1 MYKQPLFGE
10 DSSPHITS
18 MFISSIV
25 TLVCWII
32 FCVLCFV
39 IKFKPKTPEYKEVQ
53 IVLSSTPVVA
63 PAVPE
68 PVEGQSESA
77 PAAAMQ
83 EEAAVVEPVET
94 TPVPEPPKPVET
106 PVAEAKVDA
115 PKETPKPAKAQT
127 QPAKTQTQPAKE
139 ATKAETPA
147 DKKVNYEI
155 VKSVDE
161 LMNEQMNAEKKQS
174 QIPDWFYEDTTSASE
189 PFVSKPVTKVDN
201 AASFSG
207 TAGSATKNQN
217 QGAVSSSN
225 STNNDN
231 NPSPEESTL
240 DKLKGIKGATP
251 KTSSKNG
258 INTDFTLEDDAN
270 TIQMSNGKRR
280 RVIVSSPIDLSP
292 EAASKIDFKTYTFVI
307 TFKVL
312 PSGYILASDVT
323 IKDEFI
329 LDQIIIDEIKSQISK
344 WRLEEADYTAT
355 ATFNFTIKKQ

>member
-1 MYKQPLFGE
+1 MFKQPLFGE
-10 DSSPHITS
+10 DSSPHRTSTILSAIITLCAW
-18 MFISSIV
+18 IV
-25 TLVCWII
+25 
-32 FCVLCFV
+32 FCFMSFF
-39 IKFKPKTPEYKEVQ
+39 IKFKPKTPEYKEIQ
-53 IVLSSTPVVA
+53 IVLSSTPVEEKHEEQSSA
-63 PAVPE
+63 SAASAVPE
-68 PVEGQSESA
+68 SVEGPVVETAATPEIPNPVEN
-77 PAAAMQ
+77 
-83 EEAAVVEPVET
+83 
-94 TPVPEPPKPVET
+94 
-106 PVAEAKVDA
+106 PVAEAKLDA

-139 ATKAETPA
+139 ATKAETPV

-201 AASFSG
+201 PASFSG

-312 PSGYILASDVT
+312 PSGYILATDVT